1 MRILVCLQAIMGLT
15 IVITGAGG
23 GIGHALSLEYAQ
35 VGTHLILCDFHKEKL
50 SATAELCQK
59 TAETVDTFCFNMENP
74 AEVEKTADQILKTHK
89 SIDRLVLVNGIS
101 QRGKAIN
108 TSIDIDRKIMEIN
121 YFGSIH
127 LTKKLL
133 HPMLKTESPRIG
145 VTSSISGRFGF
156 HQRSAYAASKFALH
170 GFYESLRLEHFKD
183 GLSVTIM
190 CPGRINTPISM
201 SAITENG
208 EKHGQMDPGQSNGMS
223 AATCAKKMHKAIEK
237 GKKDVLIG
245 KKELLMVYFR
255 KYLPFIFYKFANK
268 INPR

>member
-1 MRILVCLQAIMGLT
+1 MGIT

-23 GIGHALSLEYAQ
+23 GIGHALSLEYARP
-35 VGTHLILCDFHKEKL
+35 GNHLILCDFHQQKL
-50 SATAELCQK
+50 DATAELCQN
-59 TAETVDTFCFNMENP
+59 TAESVETFCFNMENP
-74 AEVEKTADQILKTHK
+74 ADIETSANQILEKYKTL
-89 SIDRLVLVNGIS
+89 DRLVFINGIS
-101 QRGKAIN
+101 QRGKAIY

-121 YFGSIH
+121 YFGIIL

-133 HPMLKTESPRIG
+133 PALLQTQHPKIG

-170 GFYESLRLEHFKD
+170 GFFESLRLEHHKD

-201 SAITENG
+201 SAITESG
-208 EKHGQMDPGQSNGMS
+208 EKHGQMDPGQLNGM
-223 AATCAKKMHKAIEK
+223 AASKCAQKMRKAIEK

-255 KYLPFIFYKFANK
+255 KYFPFIFFKFANK

>member
-1 MRILVCLQAIMGLT
+1 MGLT

-35 VGTHLILCDFHKEKL
+35 PGNHLILCDFDQQKL
-50 SATAELCQK
+50 DATAELCRNI
-59 TAETVDTFCFNMENP
+59 AETVETFTFSMENP
-74 AEVEKTADQILKTHK
+74 AEIEKSADQMLEKHK
-89 SIDRLVLVNGIS
+89 SLDRIVFVNGIS

-108 TSIDIDRKIMEIN
+108 TSIVIDRKIMEIN
-121 YFGSIH
+121 YFGIIL

-133 HPMLKTESPRIG
+133 PALLQTQHPKIG

-170 GFYESLRLEHFKD
+170 GFFESLRLEHHKD
-183 GLSVTIM
+183 GLSVSII
-190 CPGRINTPISM
+190 CPGRINTPISL
-201 SAITENG
+201 SAINENG
-208 EKHGQMDPGQSNGMS
+208 QKHGQMDPGQSNGMS
-223 AATCAKKMHKAIEK
+223 AAKCAQKMRKVIEK

-268 INPR
+268 INSR